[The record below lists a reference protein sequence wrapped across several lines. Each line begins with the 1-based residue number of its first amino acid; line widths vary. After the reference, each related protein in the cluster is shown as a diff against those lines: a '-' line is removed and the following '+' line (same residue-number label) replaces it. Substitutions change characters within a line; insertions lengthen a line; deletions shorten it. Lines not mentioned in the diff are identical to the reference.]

1 MIIKKGF
8 IFQGTRS
15 FLKLVYSLDT
25 SSYPII
31 IIIIIIIVIIIII
44 IIIIMIIMIII
55 TITLQ
60 IKKLPWYLKTK
71 DWPRFSESAGSN
83 L

>member
-31 IIIIIIIVIIIII
+31 IIIIIIIIINNNG
-44 IIIIMIIMIII
+44 IIIMAASREVV
-55 TITLQ
+55 L
-60 IKKLPWYLKTK
+60 
-71 DWPRFSESAGSN
+71 
-83 L
+83 

>member
-31 IIIIIIIVIIIII
+31 IIIIIIIITIIINNNG
-44 IIIIMIIMIII
+44 IIIMA
-55 TITLQ
+55 TSREVVL
-60 IKKLPWYLKTK
+60 
-71 DWPRFSESAGSN
+71 
-83 L
+83 

>member
-31 IIIIIIIVIIIII
+31 IIIIIIIIINNNNG
-44 IIIIMIIMIII
+44 IIIMAASREVV
-55 TITLQ
+55 L
-60 IKKLPWYLKTK
+60 
-71 DWPRFSESAGSN
+71 
-83 L
+83 

>member
-31 IIIIIIIVIIIII
+31 IIIIIIIITIIINNNG
-44 IIIIMIIMIII
+44 IIIMAASREVV
-55 TITLQ
+55 L
-60 IKKLPWYLKTK
+60 
-71 DWPRFSESAGSN
+71 
-83 L
+83 

>member
-31 IIIIIIIVIIIII
+31 IIIIIVIIII

>member
-15 FLKLVYSLDT
+15 FLKLVYNLDT

-31 IIIIIIIVIIIII
+31 IIIIIVIIII

>member
-31 IIIIIIIVIIIII
+31 IIIIINNNG
-44 IIIIMIIMIII
+44 IIIMAASREVV
-55 TITLQ
+55 L
-60 IKKLPWYLKTK
+60 
-71 DWPRFSESAGSN
+71 
-83 L
+83 

>member
-44 IIIIMIIMIII
+44 IIMIIMIII

>member
-31 IIIIIIIVIIIII
+31 IIIIIIITIIINNNG
-44 IIIIMIIMIII
+44 IIIMAASREVV
-55 TITLQ
+55 L
-60 IKKLPWYLKTK
+60 
-71 DWPRFSESAGSN
+71 
-83 L
+83 

>member
-31 IIIIIIIVIIIII
+31 IIIIIVIIIIII

>member
-44 IIIIMIIMIII
+44 IIIMIIMIII

>member
-31 IIIIIIIVIIIII
+31 IIIIIIIIITIIINNNG
-44 IIIIMIIMIII
+44 IIIMAASREVV
-55 TITLQ
+55 L
-60 IKKLPWYLKTK
+60 
-71 DWPRFSESAGSN
+71 
-83 L
+83 